1 MNRAARQ
8 TPARPPFSRPVRC
21 RVYCG
26 LSREPWPVGG
36 GRRRS
41 FAGTSW
47 SAPASHRPARPTRPA
62 TAAIERRSV
71 IRPPTWPPART
82 SRWPPSRP
90 VDARS
95 GAPAQLRHQRQA
107 AGLRRRDGAGDHGD
121 RTQPLDRSG
130 LRRRTEP
137 VPGGTFVK
145 DGYGNVNKLIRQVPQ
160 ERGDMHDVR
169 VALRRMGGRGHDHQ
183 GARRSAAAG
192 DRAGRAARRRTPP
205 DGQAVPRPAQRWN
218 RDQRRA
224 GGRPGHPG
232 VLTAPAHRSASDG
245 AARVARRGSVNR

>member
-121 RTQPLDRSG
+121 RTQPLDRGG

-137 VPGGTFVK
+137 VPGGGHV
-145 DGYGNVNKLIRQVPQ
+145 RQG
-160 ERGDMHDVR
+160 RVR
-169 VALRRMGGRGHDHQ
+169 KRQQADPAGPAGTGRH
-183 GARRSAAAG
+183 ARRASRSSADG
-192 DRAGRAARRRTPP
+192 GTRARPPRRSEISRCR
-205 DGQAVPRPAQRWN
+205 RP
-218 RDQRRA
+218 RRA
-224 GGRPGHPG
+224 CCP
-232 VLTAPAHRSASDG
+232 TTYAT
-245 AARVARRGSVNR
+245 